1 MKKVALIPARY
12 GSKRSPL
19 KNIRELG
26 GHPLIA
32 YSIYHAKN
40 SHIFDDIIVSTDSK
54 EIADIALK
62 YGASVPFMRPD
73 TMAQDLSTDFE
84 WIEYTLTKLKEHG
97 AFYDCFSIL
106 RPTNPFRTSQ
116 TIQRAWDTFNA
127 SKNTIDSIRA
137 VQLCKEHPGKMWV
150 MDESTQMMTSLMNYQ
165 DHNPTPFHSRPY
177 QSLPKV
183 YIQNASLEIA
193 WSKVIFENKTIS
205 GQKVKAFL
213 TEGYEGIDINTE
225 FDWYQINYLL
235 SENKVELPK
244 IFL

>member
-19 KNIRELG
+19 KNIRELA

-32 YSIYHAKN
+32 YSIYHAKKSN
-40 SHIFDDIIVSTDSK
+40 VFDDVIVSTDSK

-62 YGASVPFMRPD
+62 YGASVPFMRPES
-73 TMAQDLSTDFE
+73 MAQDLSTDYE
-84 WIEYTLTKLKEHG
+84 WIEYTLTKLKNDG
-97 AFYDCFSIL
+97 ISYDCFSIL
-106 RPTNPFRTSQ
+106 RPTNPFRTSE
-116 TIQRAWDTFNA
+116 TIKRAWTTFET
-127 SKNTIDSIRA
+127 SKNSIDSIRA

-150 MDESTQMMTSLMNYQ
+150 LDEGNQMMSPLMNYQ
-165 DHNPTPFHSRPY
+165 DTNPTPFHSRPY

-205 GQKVKAFL
+205 GEKVKAFL

-235 SENKVELPK
+235 SEKKVDLPK
-244 IFL
+244 IF